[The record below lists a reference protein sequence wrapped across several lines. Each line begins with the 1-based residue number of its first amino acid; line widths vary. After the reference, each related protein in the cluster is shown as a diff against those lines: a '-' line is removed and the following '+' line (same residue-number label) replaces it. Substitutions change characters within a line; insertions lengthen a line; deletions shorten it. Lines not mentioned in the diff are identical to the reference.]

1 MVRPSRLKIPLL
13 TLALVLLLTVSARGV
28 WLPWIGEAL
37 VRNDGP
43 GKADIA
49 VVLAGDTAGGRILR
63 AAQMVQAGDVPAAL
77 VDGPMGAY
85 GNRESDLAIAY
96 IVREG
101 YPKDWFIPL
110 PMNAHSTAE
119 EAVQVA
125 TELERR
131 HVASFALVTS
141 EFHTARAGRTFR
153 AVLRQRGDRLAMRVV
168 GTPDDFFRPAAWW
181 QDREGRKATLLE
193 WTKTVAAV
201 FGM

>member
-1 MVRPSRLKIPLL
+1 MVRPFRVLTPIL
-13 TLALVLLLTVSARGV
+13 TLLLVLLAATLARAI

-49 VVLAGDTAGGRILR
+49 VVLAGDTAGGRIET
-63 AAQMVQAGDVPAAL
+63 AAQMVQAGYVPAAII
-77 VDGPMGAY
+77 DGPMGPY
-85 GNRESDLAIAY
+85 RNRECDLAIAY

-101 YPKDWFIPL
+101 YPKDWFVPL
-110 PMNAHSTAE
+110 PMTAHSTAE
-119 EAVQVA
+119 EAAHVA
-125 TELERR
+125 AELERR
-131 HVASFALVTS
+131 HVASFALITS

-168 GTPDDFFRPAAWW
+168 GTKDDFFQPAAWW
-181 QDREGRKATLLE
+181 QDREGRKITLLE

>member
-1 MVRPSRLKIPLL
+1 MVRPFRFFTPIIALL
-13 TLALVLLLTVSARGV
+13 LVLTATVLARGI

-49 VVLAGDTAGGRILR
+49 VVLAGDTSGGRIER
-63 AAQMVQAGDVPAAL
+63 AARMIQAGDVPAAI
-77 VDGPMGAY
+77 VDGPMAAF
-85 GNRESDLAIAY
+85 GNRECDLAIAF

-110 PMNAHSTAE
+110 PMAAHSTAE
-119 EAVQVA
+119 EAVHVA
-125 TELERR
+125 AELERR
-131 HVASFALVTS
+131 HVASFALITS

-153 AVLRQRGDRLAMRVV
+153 SVLRRRGDRLAMRVI
-168 GTPDDFFRPAAWW
+168 GTPDDFFQPAEWW
-181 QDREGRKATLLE
+181 RDREGRKATLLE